1 MATTFA
7 GLWDELKADA
17 AAEVARLK
25 SGAKALEANLA
36 PVVESDVA
44 GVLSQFRG
52 LAISL
57 VTQFAGD
64 AFRTVS
70 GEEKIGTLVT
80 ALSQAALGA
89 GKAIAGE
96 GARMF
101 AQQAFHAVAAALSRA
116 PSQSGL

>member
-17 AAEVARLK
+17 AAEVARLR
-25 SGAKALEANLA
+25 SGAKALEASVA
-36 PVVESDVA
+36 PVAESDVA

-80 ALSQAALGA
+80 ALTQAALGA
-89 GKAIAGE
+89 GKTIAIQDAQ
-96 GARMF
+96 MF
-101 AQQAFHAVAAALSRA
+101 AQQAFHAVAAALSRTPA
-116 PSQSGL
+116 QAAL